1 MSTAE
6 QIGDANEAGVSL
18 LASRE
23 LLQLIR
29 LTSDLQPDNPSPER
43 FIAVTRARCI
53 ARYRMRTI
61 PGKPEEL
68 ETHASFPAVPG
79 TGIMHRV
86 ISIAYSGGELRIRK
100 HGGPRNRDWIEVRDF
115 RLRDGWLGEV
125 YDFLDSFLGYVATS
139 RTDRPTPATAF
150 PRPRP
155 IRDNPQA

>member
-1 MSTAE
+1 MSIAE

-18 LASRE
+18 LATAHD
-23 LLQLIR
+23 
-29 LTSDLQPDNPSPER
+29 LTGSAGQHAAPLNEPTPER
-43 FIAVTRARCI
+43 FISITRARLV

-68 ETHASFPAVPG
+68 ETYASFPAVPG

-86 ISIAYSGGELRIRK
+86 VSLAYSGGEMRIRK
-100 HGGPRNRDWIEVRDF
+100 HGGLRNRDWIEVRDF
-115 RLRDGWLGEV
+115 RLQDGWLGEV

-150 PRPRP
+150 PHPRP
-155 IRDNPQA
+155 IRDNSQA